1 MNKDYPKIS
10 VVMPVYNTDEMPLR
24 RSIESILNQ
33 TYGNFEFL
41 IINDGSVNNVKDV
54 VLSYDDERIIYIEN
68 ESNKGI
74 EYSLNRGFKLAKGEY
89 IARMDSD
96 DYSYPQ
102 RFEKQ
107 INLMDSDLSIDLSTG
122 AMKVFDEY
130 NNRTFVYG
138 DADILNDYLYPAY

>member
-68 ESNKGI
+68 
-74 EYSLNRGFKLAKGEY
+74 
-89 IARMDSD
+89 
-96 DYSYPQ
+96 
-102 RFEKQ
+102 
-107 INLMDSDLSIDLSTG
+107 
-122 AMKVFDEY
+122 
-130 NNRTFVYG
+130 
-138 DADILNDYLYPAY
+138 